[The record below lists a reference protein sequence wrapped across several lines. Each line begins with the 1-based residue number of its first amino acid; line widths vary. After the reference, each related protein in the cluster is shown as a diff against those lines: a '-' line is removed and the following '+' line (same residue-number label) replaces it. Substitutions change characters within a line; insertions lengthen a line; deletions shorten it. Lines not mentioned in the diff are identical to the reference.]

1 MVNNMIEIIQMGLV
15 VGVISITITK
25 GSIFGWLRD
34 RSSGWIGEL
43 LSCPYCM
50 AHWVSLVM
58 VISGDIGIINRPY
71 ELVMRVFSVIG
82 ISMMWG
88 WVVYRGWMGMVMRD
102 MSGEVEVLREELG
115 RLRRRD
121 GVDSY

>member
-34 RSSGWIGEL
+34 RCSGWIGEL

-82 ISMMWG
+82 ISMMAG
-88 WVVYRGWMGMVMRD
+88 WLVYRGWMGMVVRD